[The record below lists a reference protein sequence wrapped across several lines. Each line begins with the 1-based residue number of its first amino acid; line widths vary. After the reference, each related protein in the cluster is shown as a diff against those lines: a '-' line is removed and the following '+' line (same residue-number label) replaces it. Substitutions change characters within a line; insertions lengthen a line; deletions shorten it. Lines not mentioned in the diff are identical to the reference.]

1 MRAFRFSTNT
11 FGLTSRA
18 DFTGFCRRAEDL
30 GYDTI
35 FAADHLGD
43 AAPFQQVVAAAAAT
57 QRVRL
62 GTLVI
67 NVPFWNTALLAREI
81 ATADILTEGRLE
93 VGLGSGHMKWEFDE
107 AGIAWEPY
115 RERGERLAAAIGELG
130 GIFAADG
137 YEQQAALREHFGFP
151 PLAPVQRRGFGGS
164 GPPLIVG
171 GTGKQVLRTAA
182 ETADIVGIAGAR
194 QVTGKPPGVFRL
206 CTAAETDDLVR
217 YTRHCAGDRAD
228 AIEWHILVQT
238 VRVTDD
244 RRAVA
249 AEMADQEGATLTA
262 EEILE
267 SPFLLFGTV
276 HEMAAQ
282 LERNRERY
290 GFTYYT
296 VHAPYLD
303 AFAPLIEHVRA
314 SGEAAAEAAS

>member
-1 MRAFRFSTNT
+1 MSGFRFSVNT

-18 DFTGFCRRAEDL
+18 DFAGFCQRAEEL

-57 QRVRL
+57 RRVRV

-67 NVPFWNTALLAREI
+67 NVPLWNPALLAREV

-115 RERGERLAAAIGELG
+115 GERAERLAAAIGELG
-130 GIFAADG
+130 RVFASGG
-137 YEQQAALREHFGFP
+137 YEQDAPVREHFGFP
-151 PLAPVQRRGFGGS
+151 PLTPVQRRGFGGY

-182 ETADIVGIAGAR
+182 ETADIVAIAGAR
-194 QVTGKPPGVFRL
+194 QVTGKPPGTFRL
-206 CTAAETDDLVR
+206 CTAAETDELARFARD
-217 YTRHCAGDRAD
+217 CAGDRAA
-228 AIEWHILVQT
+228 AIEWHALVQV
-238 VRVTDD
+238 VRVTED
-244 RRAVA
+244 RRAAA
-249 AEMADQEGATLTA
+249 AELATSGTLTV
-262 EEILE
+262 EQILE
-267 SPFLLFGTV
+267 TPFLLIGTV
-276 HEMAAQ
+276 AEIAAQ
-282 LERNRERY
+282 LLRNRERY

-303 AFAPLIEHVRA
+303 AFAPIIEHMRT
-314 SGEAAAEAAS
+314 SAEPAI